1 LSITKLPF
9 LLDFNFLETYYHYRY
24 GLIFLKREIA
34 MVEGSGKN
42 LVIIGGGPAGYVG
55 AIRASQLQ
63 ASVTLIEKE
72 EVGGTCLNVGCIPTK
87 VLTSTAHLFLSM
99 KRSDRWGLKT
109 QGISL
114 DFPQVMKRK
123 QMVAERLVTGV
134 KSLLKTNG
142 VNLIKGTANFL
153 DEKTIEVKTDKG
165 EIQKIIAD
173 KILIA
178 TGSVPIMLPIPGMGL
193 EGVVDSTGALSFS
206 EVPKSMLIIGGGAI
220 GCEFAYIYHSFGTQ
234 VTIVEMLS
242 QILPGEDPEI
252 VASLRSSLERA
263 GMKIFTDSKVSK
275 IARGKEGRKIVFISS
290 PKGKIDIEVEK
301 ILVSVGRK
309 ANTKNLGLEKLGIR
323 MDRSNVK
330 VDEYLKTNLP
340 DVYAA
345 GDCIGNWLLAHVAS
359 MEAELAVENALGG
372 EKKMDYTAVPRCIF
386 THPEIGSVGL
396 TEKQA
401 TEQGIK
407 IKTGKF
413 PFLANGRAQAENEA
427 EGMVKIIADANSN
440 KILGAHI
447 LGPRA
452 TDLIAELTLA
462 MQMGA
467 KTEDLINTIHAHP
480 TLAEPVREAAL
491 KLEGR
496 PIHIT

>member
-1 LSITKLPF
+1 MA
-9 LLDFNFLETYYHYRY
+9 E
-24 GLIFLKREIA
+24 GLR
-34 MVEGSGKN
+34 KN
-42 LVIIGGGPAGYVG
+42 LVIVGGGPAGYVG

-63 ASVTLIEKE
+63 ANVTLIEKDK
-72 EVGGTCLNVGCIPTK
+72 VGGTCLNVGCIPTK

-109 QGISL
+109 QGVNL

-134 KSLLKTNG
+134 KSLLKANG
-142 VNLIKGTANFL
+142 VNLIKGTASFL
-153 DEKTIEVKTDKG
+153 DERTIEVKTDKS
-165 EIQKIIAD
+165 EIQKIVAD

-242 QILPGEDPEI
+242 QILPGEDSEI

-275 IARGKEGRKIVFISS
+275 IARAKEGKKIVSVSS
-290 PKGKIDIEVEK
+290 PKGEMEIEVEK

-323 MDRSNVK
+323 MNRANVI
-330 VDEYLKTNLP
+330 VDEHLKTNLP
-340 DVYAA
+340 LVYAA

-467 KTEDLINTIHAHP
+467 KTADIIATIHAHP
-480 TLAEPVREAAL
+480 TLSEPTREAVL
-491 KLEGR
+491 KAEGR
-496 PIHIT
+496 PIHIM

>member
-1 LSITKLPF
+1 
-9 LLDFNFLETYYHYRY
+9 
-24 GLIFLKREIA
+24 
-34 MVEGSGKN
+34 M
-42 LVIIGGGPAGYVG
+42 VIIGGGPAGYVG
-55 AIRASQLQ
+55 AIRASQLG
-63 ASVTLIEKE
+63 ANVTLIERD

-87 VLTSTAHLFLSM
+87 VLISTAHLFLSM

-109 QGISL
+109 QGVNL
-114 DFPQVMKRK
+114 DFPQIMKRK
-123 QMVAERLVTGV
+123 QMVAQRLVTGV
-134 KSLLKTNG
+134 KSLLKANG
-142 VNLIKGTANFL
+142 VNLLKGTARFL
-153 DEKTIEVKTDKG
+153 DERAIE
-165 EIQKIIAD
+165 
-173 KILIA
+173 ILIA
-178 TGSVPIMLPIPGMGL
+178 TGSVPIMLPIPGMEL
-193 EGVVDSTGALSFS
+193 EGVVDSTGALSFT

-220 GCEFAYIYHSFGTQ
+220 GCEFAYIYNSFGTQ

-242 QILPGEDPEI
+242 QILPGEDTEI
-252 VASLRSSLERA
+252 VATLRDSLERA
-263 GMKIFTDSKVSK
+263 GMKIFTASKVTK
-275 IARGKEGRKIVFISS
+275 IARGKDGKKIVTTSS
-290 PKGKIDIEVEK
+290 PKGEMNIEVEK
-301 ILVSVGRK
+301 VLVSVGRK
-309 ANTKNLGLEKLGIR
+309 ANTKDLGLEKIGIK
-323 MDRSNVK
+323 MDRTNIV
-330 VDEYLKTNLP
+330 VDEHLKTNLP
-340 DVYAA
+340 DISAA

-359 MEAELAVENALGG
+359 MEAELAVENALGAQ
-372 EKKMDYTAVPRCIF
+372 KKMDYTAVPRCIF

-401 TEQGIK
+401 TDQGIK

-462 MQMGA
+462 IQMGA
-467 KTEDLINTIHAHP
+467 KTEDIIDTIHAHP
-480 TLAEPVREAAL
+480 TLAEPAREAAL

>member
-1 LSITKLPF
+1 
-9 LLDFNFLETYYHYRY
+9 
-24 GLIFLKREIA
+24 
-34 MVEGSGKN
+34 MVEGLGRN

-55 AIRASQLQ
+55 AICASQLG
-63 ASVTLIEKE
+63 ANVTLIEKD

-87 VLTSTAHLFLSM
+87 VLTSTAHLYMSM
-99 KRSDRWGLKT
+99 KRSERWGLKT
-109 QGISL
+109 HGINL

-123 QMVAERLVTGV
+123 QMVAQRLVTGV
-134 KSLLKTNG
+134 KSLLKARG
-142 VNLIKGTANFL
+142 INLIKGSAGFL
-153 DEKTIEVKTDKG
+153 TEKVIEVKTDKDN
-165 EIQKIIAD
+165 IQKIEAD

-178 TGSVPIMLPIPGMGL
+178 TGSVPIMLPVPGMKL
-193 EGVVDSTGALSFS
+193 EGVVDSTGALSFNQ
-206 EVPKSMLIIGGGAI
+206 VPKSLLVIGGGAI
-220 GCEFAYIYHSFGTQ
+220 GCEFAYIYHSFGAQ

-242 QILPGEDPEI
+242 QILPGEDHEI
-252 VASLRSSLERA
+252 VASLRTSLERS
-263 GMKIFTDSKVSK
+263 GIKIFTDSKVSK
-275 IARGKEGRKIVFISS
+275 ITPGKEGKKNVSVSS
-290 PKGKIDIEVEK
+290 LKEEIDIEVEK

-309 ANTKNLGLEKLGIR
+309 ANTKDLGLEKLGIK

-330 VDEYLKTNLP
+330 VDEYLRTNLP

-359 MEAELAVENALGG
+359 REAELAVENALGAQ
-372 EKKMDYTAVPRCIF
+372 KKMDYTAVPRCIF

-413 PFLANGRAQAENEA
+413 PFLANGRAQAEDEA
-427 EGMVKIIADANSN
+427 EGMVKIIADADSR

-467 KTEDLINTIHAHP
+467 KTEDLIDTIHAHP
-480 TLAEPVREAAL
+480 TLAEPIREAAL

>member
-1 LSITKLPF
+1 
-9 LLDFNFLETYYHYRY
+9 
-24 GLIFLKREIA
+24 

-63 ASVTLIEKE
+63 ASVTLVEKDK
-72 EVGGTCLNVGCIPTK
+72 VGGTCLNVGCIPTK

-114 DFPQVMKRK
+114 DFTQVMKRK

-134 KSLLKTNG
+134 KSLLKANA
-142 VNLIKGTANFL
+142 VNLIKGTASFL
-153 DEKTIEVKTDKG
+153 DEKVIEVKTDKG
-165 EIQKIIAD
+165 EIQKIVAD

-178 TGSVPIMLPIPGMGL
+178 TGSVPIMLPIPGMEL
-193 EGVVDSTGALSFS
+193 EGVVDSTGALSFT

-275 IARGKEGRKIVFISS
+275 IAQTKEGKKIVSVSS
-290 PKGKIDIEVEK
+290 PKGEMDIEVEK

-309 ANTKNLGLEKLGIR
+309 ANTKDLGLEKLGIR
-323 MDRSNVK
+323 MNRANVI

-340 DVYAA
+340 LVYAA

-480 TLAEPVREAAL
+480 TLAEPVREATL
-491 KLEGR
+491 KLEDR
-496 PIHIT
+496 PIHII

>member
-1 LSITKLPF
+1 MTEDLRK
-9 LLDFNFLETYYHYRY
+9 
-24 GLIFLKREIA
+24 K
-34 MVEGSGKN
+34 M
-42 LVIIGGGPAGYVG
+42 VIIGSGPAGYVG
-55 AIRASQLQ
+55 AIRASQLK
-63 ASVTLIEKE
+63 ANVTLIEKE
-72 EVGGTCLNVGCIPTK
+72 EVGGVCLNVGCIPTK

-109 QGISL
+109 HGINL
-114 DFPQVMKRK
+114 DFPQVMRRK
-123 QMVAERLVTGV
+123 QMVAQRLVTGV
-134 KSLLKTNG
+134 KSLLKANG
-142 VNLIKGTANFL
+142 VNSVKGTAKFL
-153 DEKTIEVKTDKG
+153 DEKVIEVKTNKDKT
-165 EIQKIIAD
+165 QKIEAD

-178 TGSVPIMLPIPGMGL
+178 TGSVPIMLPVPGMEL

-242 QILPGEDPEI
+242 QILPGEDQEI
-252 VASLRSSLERA
+252 VASLKTSLERA

-275 IARGKEGRKIVFISS
+275 ITSAKDGKKTITISS
-290 PKGKIDIEVEK
+290 PKEEIKIETEK
-301 ILVSVGRK
+301 VLVSVGRK
-309 ANTKNLGLEKLGIR
+309 ANTKDLGLDKFGIK
-323 MDRSNVK
+323 MNRSNIM

-340 DVYAA
+340 DIYAA
-345 GDCIGNWLLAHVAS
+345 GDCIGNYLLAHVAS
-359 MEAELAVENALGG
+359 MEAELAVENALGTQ
-372 EKKMDYTAVPRCIF
+372 KKMDYTAVPRCIF

-396 TEKQA
+396 TEKEA
-401 TEQGIK
+401 KDQGIK

-413 PFLANGRAQAENEA
+413 PFIANGRAQAENEA
-427 EGMVKIIADANSN
+427 EGMVKIVADANSG

-462 MQMGA
+462 IKMGA
-467 KTEDLINTIHAHP
+467 KTEDLIDTIHAHP

-496 PIHIT
+496 PVHIT

>member
-1 LSITKLPF
+1 MIESS
-9 LLDFNFLETYYHYRY
+9 R
-24 GLIFLKREIA
+24 
-34 MVEGSGKN
+34 KN

-55 AIRASQLQ
+55 AIRASQLG
-63 ASVTLIEKE
+63 AKVTLIEKE

-87 VLTSTAHLFLSM
+87 VLTSTAHLFLNM

-109 QGISL
+109 SGINL
-114 DFPQVMKRK
+114 DFQQVMKRK
-123 QMVAERLVTGV
+123 QMVAQRLVTGV
-134 KSLLKTNG
+134 KSLLNANR
-142 VNLIKGTANFL
+142 VNLIEGTATFL
-153 DEKTIEVKTDKG
+153 DEKTIEVRTGPKTQTSGKDK
-165 EIQKIIAD
+165 IQKIEAE
-173 KILIA
+173 KFLIA
-178 TGSVPIMLPIPGMGL
+178 TGSVPIMLPVPGMEL

-206 EVPKSMLIIGGGAI
+206 EIPKSMLIIGGGAI
-220 GCEFAYIYHSFGTQ
+220 GCEFAYIYHSFGAQ
-234 VTIVEMLS
+234 ITIVEMLS
-242 QILPGEDPEI
+242 QILPGEDQEI
-252 VASLRSSLERA
+252 AASLRTSLERS
-263 GMKIFTDSKVSK
+263 GIRIFTDSKVSK
-275 IARGKEGRKIVFISS
+275 ITPGREGKKIVSVSS
-290 PKGKIDIEVEK
+290 LKEEIDIEVEK
-301 ILVSVGRK
+301 VLVSVGRK
-309 ANTKNLGLEKLGIR
+309 ANTKDLGLEKLGIR

-330 VDEYLKTNLP
+330 VDEYLRTNLP

-401 TEQGIK
+401 AEQGIK

-440 KILGAHI
+440 QILGGHI

-462 MQMGA
+462 IKMGA
-467 KTEDLINTIHAHP
+467 KTEDVIDTIHAHP
-480 TLAEPVREAAL
+480 TLSEPIREAAL

>member
-1 LSITKLPF
+1 
-9 LLDFNFLETYYHYRY
+9 
-24 GLIFLKREIA
+24 

-63 ASVTLIEKE
+63 ANVTLIEKDQ
-72 EVGGTCLNVGCIPTK
+72 VGGTCLNVGCIPTK

-109 QGISL
+109 QGVSL
-114 DFPQVMKRK
+114 DFPKVMKRK

-134 KSLLKTNG
+134 KSLLKANG
-142 VNLIKGTANFL
+142 VNLIKGTASFL
-153 DEKTIEVKTDKG
+153 DERTIEVKTDKS
-165 EIQKIIAD
+165 EIQKIVAD
-173 KILIA
+173 KVLIA
-178 TGSVPIMLPIPGMGL
+178 TGSVPIMLPIPGMEL

-242 QILPGEDPEI
+242 QILPGEDSEI

-263 GMKIFTDSKVSK
+263 GMKIFTNSKVSK
-275 IARGKEGRKIVFISS
+275 ITSAKEGKKIVSVSS
-290 PKGKIDIEVEK
+290 PKGEIDIEVEK
-301 ILVSVGRK
+301 VLVSVGRK
-309 ANTKNLGLEKLGIR
+309 ANTKNLGLEKLKIR

-330 VDEYLKTNLP
+330 VDEHLKTNLP

-401 TEQGIK
+401 TDQGIK

-427 EGMVKIIADANSN
+427 EGMVKIIADANSHQ
-440 KILGAHI
+440 ILGAHI
-447 LGPRA
+447 LGHRA

-462 MQMGA
+462 IKMGA
-467 KTEDLINTIHAHP
+467 KTEDIIDTIHAHP
-480 TLAEPVREAAL
+480 TLSEPTREAVL
-491 KLEGR
+491 KAEGR
-496 PIHIT
+496 PIHIM

>member
-1 LSITKLPF
+1 MSEL
-9 LLDFNFLETYYHYRY
+9 FN
-24 GLIFLKREIA
+24 ISNRENVMA
-34 MVEGSGKN
+34 ENSGKN

-55 AIRASQLQ
+55 AIRASQLN
-63 ASVTLIEKE
+63 ANVTLIEKD

-99 KRSDRWGLKT
+99 RRSDRWGLKT
-109 QGISL
+109 HGINL
-114 DFPQVMKRK
+114 DFPQVMRRK
-123 QMVAERLVTGV
+123 QMVAQRLVTGV
-134 KSLLKTNG
+134 KTLLKANG
-142 VNLIKGTANFL
+142 VNLIKGTARFL
-153 DEKTIEVKTDKG
+153 DEKMIEVKTGEDK
-165 EIQKIIAD
+165 IQKIEAD

-178 TGSVPIMLPIPGMGL
+178 TGSVPIMLPLPGIEL

-206 EVPKSMLIIGGGAI
+206 EVPKSMLVIGGGAI
-220 GCEFAYIYHSFGTQ
+220 GCEFAYIYRSFGTQ

-242 QILPGEDPEI
+242 QILPGEDQEI
-252 VASLRSSLERA
+252 VATLRTSLERA
-263 GMKIFTDSKVSK
+263 GIKIFTDSKVSK
-275 IARGKEGRKIVFISS
+275 IASAKEGKKIISVTS
-290 PKGKIDIEVEK
+290 SKGEIDIETEK
-301 ILVSVGRK
+301 VLLSVGRK
-309 ANTKNLGLEKLGIR
+309 ANTKDLGLEELRIK
-323 MDRSNVK
+323 MDRSNIM
-330 VDEYLKTNLP
+330 VDQHLKTSLP

-345 GDCIGNWLLAHVAS
+345 GDCIGNYLLAHVAS
-359 MEAELAVENALGG
+359 MEAELATENALGAQ
-372 EKKMDYTAVPRCIF
+372 KKMDYTAVPRCIF

-396 TEKQA
+396 SEEEA
-401 TEQGIK
+401 TDQGIK

-462 MQMGA
+462 IQMGA
-467 KTEDLINTIHAHP
+467 KTEDLIDTIHAHP
-480 TLAEPVREAAL
+480 TLTEPVREAAL

>member
-1 LSITKLPF
+1 MAE
-9 LLDFNFLETYYHYRY
+9 DVR
-24 GLIFLKREIA
+24 
-34 MVEGSGKN
+34 KN

-55 AIRASQLQ
+55 AIRASQLK
-63 ASVTLIEKE
+63 ANVTLIEKE
-72 EVGGTCLNVGCIPTK
+72 EVGGVCLNVGCIPTK

-109 QGISL
+109 HGINL
-114 DFPQVMKRK
+114 DFPQVMRRK
-123 QMVAERLVTGV
+123 QMVAQRLVTGV

-142 VNLIKGTANFL
+142 VNLIKGTASFL
-153 DEKTIEVKTDKG
+153 GEKVIEIKTDKDK
-165 EIQKIIAD
+165 IQKIEAD

-178 TGSVPIMLPIPGMGL
+178 TGSVPIMLPIPGMEL
-193 EGVVDSTGALSFS
+193 EGVVDSTGALCFR
-206 EVPKSMLIIGGGAI
+206 EIPKSMLVIGGGAI

-242 QILPGEDPEI
+242 QILPGEDHEI
-252 VASLRSSLERA
+252 VASLRTSLEKA
-263 GMKIFTDSKVSK
+263 GIKIFTDSKVSK
-275 IARGKEGRKIVFISS
+275 IASAKEGKKIITISS
-290 PKGKIDIEVEK
+290 PKGEIDIEVEK
-301 ILVSVGRK
+301 VLVSVGRK
-309 ANTKNLGLEKLGIR
+309 ANTKDLGLEKLGIK
-323 MDRSNVK
+323 MDRSNVM

-340 DVYAA
+340 DVYAS
-345 GDCIGNWLLAHVAS
+345 GDCIGNYLLAHVAS
-359 MEAELAVENALGG
+359 MEAELAVENALGSQ
-372 EKKMDYTAVPRCIF
+372 KKMDYTAVPRCIF

-401 TEQGIK
+401 TDQGVK
-407 IKTGKF
+407 VKTGKF
-413 PFLANGRAQAENEA
+413 PFIANGRAQAESET
-427 EGMVKIIADANSN
+427 EGMVKIIADANSS

-462 MQMGA
+462 MKMGA
-467 KTEDLINTIHAHP
+467 KTEDLIDTIHAHP
-480 TLAEPVREAAL
+480 TLSEPVRETAL

>member
-1 LSITKLPF
+1 M
-9 LLDFNFLETYYHYRY
+9 
-24 GLIFLKREIA
+24 A
-34 MVEGSGKN
+34 EGSGKN

-63 ASVTLIEKE
+63 ASVTLIEKDK
-72 EVGGTCLNVGCIPTK
+72 VGGTCLNVGCIPTK

-142 VNLIKGTANFL
+142 VNLIKGTASFL
-153 DEKTIEVKTDKG
+153 DEKVIEVKTDKG
-165 EIQKIIAD
+165 EIHKIVAD
-173 KILIA
+173 KVLIA

-193 EGVVDSTGALSFS
+193 EGVVDSTGALSFT

-275 IARGKEGRKIVFISS
+275 IARAKEGKKIVSVSS
-290 PKGKIDIEVEK
+290 PKGEMDIEVEK

-323 MDRSNVK
+323 MNRANVI
-330 VDEYLKTNLP
+330 VDEYLRTNLP
-340 DVYAA
+340 DIYAA

-359 MEAELAVENALGG
+359 MEAELAVENALGR

-440 KILGAHI
+440 QILGAHI

-462 MQMGA
+462 IQMGA
-467 KTEDLINTIHAHP
+467 KTADIIATIHAHP

-496 PIHIT
+496 PIHII

>member
-1 LSITKLPF
+1 M
-9 LLDFNFLETYYHYRY
+9 
-24 GLIFLKREIA
+24 A
-34 MVEGSGKN
+34 EGSGKN

-63 ASVTLIEKE
+63 ASVTLIEKDK
-72 EVGGTCLNVGCIPTK
+72 VGGTCLNVGCIPTK

-109 QGISL
+109 QGVNL

-134 KSLLKTNG
+134 KSLLKANG
-142 VNLIKGTANFL
+142 VNLIKGTASFL
-153 DEKTIEVKTDKG
+153 DERTIEVKTDPKTQTSGKG
-165 EIQKIIAD
+165 EIQKIVAD

-242 QILPGEDPEI
+242 QILPGEDSEI

-275 IARGKEGRKIVFISS
+275 IAQAKEGKKIVSVFS
-290 PKGKIDIEVEK
+290 PKGEMDIEVEK

-309 ANTKNLGLEKLGIR
+309 ANTKDLGLEKLGIR
-323 MDRSNVK
+323 MNRANVI
-330 VDEYLKTNLP
+330 VDEHLRTNLP

-413 PFLANGRAQAENEA
+413 PFLANGRAQAENET

-462 MQMGA
+462 IQMGA
-467 KTEDLINTIHAHP
+467 KTEDLIDTIHAHP

-496 PIHIT
+496 PIHII